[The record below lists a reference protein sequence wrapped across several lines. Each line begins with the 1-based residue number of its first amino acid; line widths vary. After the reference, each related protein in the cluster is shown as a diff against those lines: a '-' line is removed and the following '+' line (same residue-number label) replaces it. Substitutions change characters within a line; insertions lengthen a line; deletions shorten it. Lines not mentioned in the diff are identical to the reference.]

1 MNEQTHLRDRLIELA
16 EGEASVL
23 SLVQIAEDDFVLRF
37 ESGIDVEVENLT
49 DTGHAALSSMIGTP
63 AETERLR
70 VYEAMLIY
78 GMLWRDNGG
87 VHMALTE
94 PRGALVQ
101 LAEIPAS
108 DLTQHEL
115 TAVIKN
121 FAEKALIWRAFLV
134 PEATGDRMPKFLE
147 QELRA

>member
-23 SLVQIAEDDFVLRF
+23 SLVQIAENDFVLRF

-49 DTGHAALSSMIGTP
+49 DTGHAALSSVVGTP
-63 AETERLR
+63 LETECRR

-78 GMLWRDNGG
+78 GLLWRDNGG
-87 VHMALTE
+87 VRMALTE

-101 LAEIPAS
+101 LAEIPAC

-121 FAEKALIWRAFLV
+121 FEEKAITWRAFLA
-134 PEATGDRMPKFLE
+134 PEVKRDPAPRFLE